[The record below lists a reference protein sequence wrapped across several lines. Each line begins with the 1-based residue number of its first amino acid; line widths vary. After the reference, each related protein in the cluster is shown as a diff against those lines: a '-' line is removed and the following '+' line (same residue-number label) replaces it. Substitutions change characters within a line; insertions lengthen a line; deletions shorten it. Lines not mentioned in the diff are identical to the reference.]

1 MDTSELESIRHDFKN
16 VVTALRSGC
25 ALIESR
31 LQPAAEPE
39 VRELLDEMRA
49 ELEKSQALVARLRE
63 FELLLEKSAE

>member
-1 MDTSELESIRHDFKN
+1 
-16 VVTALRSGC
+16 
-25 ALIESR
+25 LIESR